1 MFRKFKPSQ
10 LLIVFAILLLL
21 FAVTQWM
28 QSRKG
33 EKTFRSEIAP
43 FDTAKVTEIML
54 QEGKKEVRIFKTNNL
69 WKVSSGN
76 AVWNA
81 DPNAVRNLMEE
92 VSLLKAEQVAAT
104 SDALWKELGVDD
116 SAGIHVTIKGNR
128 KTLAA
133 IVAGRFSYRPPLS
146 PYDRQG
152 TAITYVRRA
161 DEKNVYAVDGFL
173 RFSMAPDPGSF
184 RNKSLISGENASWIR
199 LRFTYPGD
207 SSFVLEKKDK
217 AWYVDQ
223 TPADSART
231 TEYLGNMERVMGYEF
246 ADSAR
251 RAQFP
256 AFTLLVEQSGG
267 NPIEIKAFPSDS
279 THHYVLSSNMN
290 PDSWFSGKNGLTER
304 IFKGKNYF
312 LNQQKET
319 K

>member
-21 FAVTQWM
+21 FAVTQWI
-28 QSRKG
+28 QNRKG

-43 FDTAKVTEIML
+43 FDTAKVTEIVL

-76 AVWNA
+76 AVWIA

-104 SDALWKELGVDD
+104 SDAFWKELGVDD

-152 TAITYVRRA
+152 AAITYVRRA

-184 RNKSLISGENASWIR
+184 RNKSLISGENTSWIR

-231 TEYLGNMERVMGYEF
+231 EEYLGNMKRVIGYEF

-256 AFTLLVEQSGG
+256 AFTLLVEQNGG

-279 THHYVLSSNMN
+279 AHHYVLSSSMN
-290 PDSWFSGKNGLTER
+290 PESWFSGKNGLTER

-312 LNQQKET
+312 LKQQKET